1 MKKNKDKVT
10 YDIEEYRKKKKRE
23 KAVRRLIRVMAAVVL
38 LLGAVGGVYFY
49 QEYDLGGLLYQS
61 PNSQAASQETSVQT
75 GSFPISLD
83 SVTPL
88 ELEPFQDG
96 TLLLTDEELL
106 VIHSDGSVPNQFV
119 HSFTNP
125 VLRIGHDQFLLYD
138 RGGYGYRMENE
149 KGSIA
154 SGRTT
159 ASIQA
164 GACGYNSHFALVA
177 ADPHYAASVTVYDK
191 SGQELL
197 TWYSLEQVVD
207 AAFSQDDRY
216 LAVASVLFQ
225 NDGALV
231 SRIHLLD
238 IEKEKEVGSVDYKD
252 ALSVAVHVKSDGQ
265 IHLVTD
271 SFLGVVSADLSEQRQ
286 IPYLQQLRRYQF
298 SDTATLLIN
307 SGASEVSS
315 AVSLV
320 SANGDRT
327 EQMVQS
333 SVLDCSLQ
341 EDGVCLLTGNG
352 VLWYSSK
359 LEQQGSHTVASEVFQ
374 VSRSGDSLYMMS
386 PSQLNQVDLRE
397 HTGSSAEEEENS

>member
-1 MKKNKDKVT
+1 M
-10 YDIEEYRKKKKRE
+10 
-23 KAVRRLIRVMAAVVL
+23 
-38 LLGAVGGVYFY
+38 
-49 QEYDLGGLLYQS
+49 
-61 PNSQAASQETSVQT
+61 
-75 GSFPISLD
+75 
-83 SVTPL
+83 
-88 ELEPFQDG
+88 
-96 TLLLTDEELL
+96 
-106 VIHSDGSVPNQFV
+106 
-119 HSFTNP
+119 
-125 VLRIGHDQFLLYD
+125 
-138 RGGYGYRMENE
+138 
-149 KGSIA
+149 
-154 SGRTT
+154 
-159 ASIQA
+159 
-164 GACGYNSHFALVA
+164 
-177 ADPHYAASVTVYDK
+177 
-191 SGQELL
+191 
-197 TWYSLEQVVD
+197 
-207 AAFSQDDRY
+207 
-216 LAVASVLFQ
+216 
-225 NDGALV
+225 
-231 SRIHLLD
+231 
-238 IEKEKEVGSVDYKD
+238 GSVDYKD
-252 ALSVAVHVKSDGQ
+252 ALPVAVHVKSDGQ

>member
-49 QEYDLGGLLYQS
+49 QKYDLGEFLYQS

-252 ALSVAVHVKSDGQ
+252 ALPVAVHVKSDGQ

-298 SDTATLLIN
+298 SDTATLLM
-307 SGASEVSS
+307 SS